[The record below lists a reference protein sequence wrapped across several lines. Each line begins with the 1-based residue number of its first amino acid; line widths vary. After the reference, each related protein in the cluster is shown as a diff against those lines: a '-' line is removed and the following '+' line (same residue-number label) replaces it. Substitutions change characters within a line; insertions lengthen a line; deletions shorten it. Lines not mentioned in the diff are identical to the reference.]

1 MNSVLKPRRL
11 EPGQTVG
18 ITAPAGCIEEDAVV
32 WAAIETIRSLG
43 FQVKPG
49 ATLFRRHGYFA
60 GTDAE
65 RAADLNALFADPTVD
80 GIIALRGGY
89 GCSRLLPYLD
99 YDLIPRQ
106 PKVLMGYSD
115 VTALLN
121 GIHARTGLVT
131 FHGPIADQLLHAVH
145 PGRVSEGGYGG
156 RVRIVLGAAP
166 PFAAEPG
173 RVERENLATVL
184 APGKAAARS
193 SAAT

>member
-11 EPGQTVG
+11 QPGQTVG

-65 RAADLNALFADPTVD
+65 RAADLNDLFADPTVD

-99 YDLIPRQ
+99 YDLIRRQ

-121 GIHARTGLVT
+121 GIHVRTGLVT
-131 FHGPIADQLLHAVH
+131 FHGPIADQSYTPYTLAEFQKVVMA
-145 PGRVSEGGYGG
+145 GESGV
-156 RVRIVLGAAP
+156 VLGAAP

-173 RVERENLATVL
+173 RVERENRVTVL
-184 APGKAAARS
+184 APGKAQRPALRR
-193 SAAT
+193 